1 MVVVSTWRQS
11 GKCLLSYAGTNRF
24 RFEGLS
30 QPFKAPLATLLVLCY
45 IIPSDEII
53 ETYLFENILMNFE
66 QARSNMIEQQ
76 IKPWDVPNQSVLDL
90 ISEIHREDFIPDEY
104 KRLALADTWIPL
116 DYGQVTMT
124 PKVEARLLQALK
136 IQSEDEIL
144 EIGTGCAYLT
154 ALLAKSGHH
163 VLSIDIH
170 PEFTEE
176 ARSKLQQ
183 HSIHNVTLESGDAV
197 QGWQQSSPYDVIV
210 FTGSVPFM
218 EEKIQQQLKPG
229 GRLFV
234 ITGQS
239 PVMEAMLITRLS
251 EGEWDTEVLFE
262 TDLPELEGVSQPE
275 PFKF

>member
-1 MVVVSTWRQS
+1 M
-11 GKCLLSYAGTNRF
+11 
-24 RFEGLS
+24 
-30 QPFKAPLATLLVLCY
+30 LCY
-45 IIPSDEII
+45 IIPSDELI

-90 ISEIHREDFIPDEY
+90 ISEIHREDFMPDEY
-104 KRLALADTWIPL
+104 KRLAFADTRIPL
-116 DYGQVTMT
+116 AHGQVTMT
-124 PKVEARLLQALK
+124 PKVEARLLQALEIK
-136 IQSEDEIL
+136 PEDEIL

-170 PEFTEE
+170 PEFTER
-176 ARSKLQQ
+176 ARLKLQQ
-183 HSIHNVTLESGDAV
+183 HDIHNVTLESGDAV
-197 QGWQQSSPYDVIV
+197 HGQQQSSPYDVIV
-210 FTGSVPFM
+210 LTGSVPFLDGKL
-218 EEKIQQQLKPG
+218 EQQLKIN

-239 PVMEAMLITRLS
+239 PAMEAKLIKRLS
-251 EGEWDTEVLFE
+251 ENEWSTEILFE
-262 TDLPELEGVSQPE
+262 TDLPTLEGASKVE

>member
-1 MVVVSTWRQS
+1 
-11 GKCLLSYAGTNRF
+11 
-24 RFEGLS
+24 
-30 QPFKAPLATLLVLCY
+30 
-45 IIPSDEII
+45 
-53 ETYLFENILMNFE
+53 MNFE

-90 ISEIHREDFIPDEY
+90 ISEIHREDFVPDEY
-104 KRLALADTWIPL
+104 RRLAFADTRIPL
-116 DYGQVTMT
+116 AHGQVMMT
-124 PKVEARLLQALK
+124 PKVEARLLQALEIK
-136 IQSEDEIL
+136 ADDEIL

-170 PEFTEE
+170 PEFTEQ

-183 HSIHNVTLESGDAV
+183 HDIHNVTLESGDAV
-197 QGWQQSSPYDVIV
+197 HGWQPSSPYDVIV
-210 FTGSVPFM
+210 FTGSVPFL
-218 EEKIQQQLKPG
+218 EDCIQQQLNVG

-239 PVMEAMLITRLS
+239 PVMQAKLITRIS
-251 EGEWDTEVLFE
+251 DNDWHDEVLFE
-262 TDLPELEGVSQPE
+262 TDLPELEGAPQVE